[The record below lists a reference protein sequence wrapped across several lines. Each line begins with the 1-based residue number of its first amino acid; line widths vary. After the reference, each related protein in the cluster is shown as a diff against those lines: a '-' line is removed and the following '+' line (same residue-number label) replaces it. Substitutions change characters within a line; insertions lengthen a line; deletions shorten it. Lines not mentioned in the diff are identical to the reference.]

1 MDNNFLSLLTNIDIN
16 NLLNIFDI
24 QIAIAMILIFTL
36 FRGAFATAVIKLY
49 YKIIKKNKKAKDSSL
64 YKYLTTLSVLIGV
77 YLAINIL
84 PTNKQVLYYMSLVF
98 KITVII
104 FITKC
109 LTTLTAEDSIVM
121 KYFTKDKPTKP
132 VNILIAKIV
141 RAFIWIISGFIIFL
155 ELGYDLSGLAAS
167 LGVGAVVISLAAQDM
182 VKSLLGGIA
191 ILTDKPFIIGDWIEC
206 GKYQGTVIDIT
217 YRSTRIKS
225 ANNAVITIPNSII
238 TADYVIN
245 WNRLTSRRIDT
256 NLTLAL
262 DTTSEK
268 LNKITKQVTFVLAND
283 PEVIDTTVQVNV
295 TDVSSAGI
303 NVQIFYYVRETD
315 YYKFLKVK
323 QKMICKILDVLEK
336 ENVELAY
343 PAQSIYLKERNKIE
357 NVEDIDNI

>member
-1 MDNNFLSLLTNIDIN
+1 M
-16 NLLNIFDI
+16 
-24 QIAIAMILIFTL
+24 L
-36 FRGAFATAVIKLY
+36 F
-49 YKIIKKNKKAKDSSL
+49 
-64 YKYLTTLSVLIGV
+64 
-77 YLAINIL
+77 
-84 PTNKQVLYYMSLVF
+84 
-98 KITVII
+98 
-104 FITKC
+104 
-109 LTTLTAEDSIVM
+109 
-121 KYFTKDKPTKP
+121 
-132 VNILIAKIV
+132 
-141 RAFIWIISGFIIFL
+141 
-155 ELGYDLSGLAAS
+155 
-167 LGVGAVVISLAAQDM
+167 
-182 VKSLLGGIA
+182 
-191 ILTDKPFIIGDWIEC
+191 
-206 GKYQGTVIDIT
+206 
-217 YRSTRIKS
+217 
-225 ANNAVITIPNSII
+225 
-238 TADYVIN
+238 
-245 WNRLTSRRIDT
+245 